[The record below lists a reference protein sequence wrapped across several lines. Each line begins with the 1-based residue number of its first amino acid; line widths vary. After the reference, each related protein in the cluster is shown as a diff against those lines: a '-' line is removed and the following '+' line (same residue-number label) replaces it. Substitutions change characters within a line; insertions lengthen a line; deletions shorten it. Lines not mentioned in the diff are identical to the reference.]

1 MAENKKPEG
10 LVYKNHPLR
19 RVDNFIY
26 YGSMADKY
34 IVLLQILDTV
44 KEQDMDVAKRVS
56 VQLQLTDP
64 DLKSRDRV
72 VKKSEKDSLYAA
84 MDVGCIWLERA
95 LAGKLS
101 AMKRIFSALA
111 VALATLLV
119 IGGDAVVNF
128 GGAAASMTDAAPAV
142 PLTVASVSA
151 LPTGTTE
158 PSPETALF
166 SGLLGAAALTAHPG
180 GETAEDALLNNED
193 AAKAAAAQAA
203 EEEPP
208 QETPEADEAPVST
221 AVQALGVISGT
232 GVRMRSGAG
241 TGYDILKTLDKGAV
255 IELTAQEGDWYR
267 ISFDGKRGYVAAQY
281 VTRYDT
287 ASGLNGAG
295 RVTADVLNIRT
306 AAKSGSTSL
315 GTVSQGTVIAVT
327 GIESGGWF
335 AVTYNGISGYVASQ
349 YVLICPTSALTGTA
363 DKPAEN
369 TTTEG
374 SPAEA
379 PAETPATPAASAS
392 GSSIVSIAQQYL
404 GVPYVYGGSSAS
416 GFDCSGFTMYVFA
429 QVGIKLPHGATS
441 QLSYGTEVSRSDL
454 QPGDLVFFQ
463 DYGYTA
469 SHVGI
474 YIGGDQFIHAS
485 SSYYN
490 GHCVV
495 ITSLSETYYNNH
507 YLTARRH

>member
-1 MAENKKPEG
+1 
-10 LVYKNHPLR
+10 
-19 RVDNFIY
+19 
-26 YGSMADKY
+26 
-34 IVLLQILDTV
+34 
-44 KEQDMDVAKRVS
+44 
-56 VQLQLTDP
+56 
-64 DLKSRDRV
+64 
-72 VKKSEKDSLYAA
+72 
-84 MDVGCIWLERA
+84 
-95 LAGKLS
+95 
-101 AMKRIFSALA
+101 MKRIFSALA

-128 GGAAASMTDAAPAV
+128 GGAAASMTDAAPTV

-151 LPTGTTE
+151 LPSDTADT
-158 PSPETALF
+158 SPETALF
-166 SGLLGAAALTAHPG
+166 SGLLGAAALTAQPG
-180 GETAEDALLNNED
+180 GETAEDALLNNENT
-193 AAKAAAAQAA
+193 AKAAVVQAA

-241 TGYDILKTLDKGAV
+241 TGYDILKTLDKGTV

-295 RVTADVLNIRT
+295 RVTADVLNIRA

-327 GIESGGWF
+327 GIEPGGWF
-335 AVTYNGISGYVASQ
+335 AVTYNGVSGYVASQ
-349 YVLICPTSALTGTA
+349 YVLICPTSALTGTT
-363 DKPAEN
+363 DKPSED
-369 TTTEG
+369 TTTE
-374 SPAEA
+374 ET
-379 PAETPATPAASAS
+379 PAETPAEAPVETPAAPAASAS

>member
-1 MAENKKPEG
+1 
-10 LVYKNHPLR
+10 
-19 RVDNFIY
+19 
-26 YGSMADKY
+26 
-34 IVLLQILDTV
+34 
-44 KEQDMDVAKRVS
+44 
-56 VQLQLTDP
+56 
-64 DLKSRDRV
+64 
-72 VKKSEKDSLYAA
+72 
-84 MDVGCIWLERA
+84 
-95 LAGKLS
+95 
-101 AMKRIFSALA
+101 MKRILSALA

-128 GGAAASMTDAAPAV
+128 GGAATSITDAAPAV

-151 LPTGTTE
+151 LPTDTTE
-158 PSPETALF
+158 PSPDAALF

-193 AAKAAAAQAA
+193 AAKAAVVQAA

-241 TGYDILKTLDKGAV
+241 TGYDILKTLDKGTV

-315 GTVSQGTVIAVT
+315 GTVSQGAVIAVT
-327 GIESGGWF
+327 GIEPGGWF
-335 AVTYNGISGYVASQ
+335 AVTYNGVSGYVASQ

-363 DKPAEN
+363 DKPSEDTTAEE
-369 TTTEG
+369 T
-374 SPAEA
+374 
-379 PAETPATPAASAS
+379 PAETPAEAPVETPAAPAASAS

>member
-1 MAENKKPEG
+1 
-10 LVYKNHPLR
+10 
-19 RVDNFIY
+19 
-26 YGSMADKY
+26 
-34 IVLLQILDTV
+34 
-44 KEQDMDVAKRVS
+44 
-56 VQLQLTDP
+56 
-64 DLKSRDRV
+64 
-72 VKKSEKDSLYAA
+72 
-84 MDVGCIWLERA
+84 
-95 LAGKLS
+95 
-101 AMKRIFSALA
+101 MKRIFSALA

-327 GIESGGWF
+327 GIEPGGWF

-349 YVLICPTSALTGTA
+349 YVLICPTSALTGPVAKSGSLLSDRTAETERYGDIDRNGNGVTA
-363 DKPAEN
+363 D
-369 TTTEG
+369 
-374 SPAEA
+374 
-379 PAETPATPAASAS
+379 
-392 GSSIVSIAQQYL
+392 IHRRLYL
-404 GVPYVYGGSSAS
+404 QRHLRRLRSDAHEILHGIEGGSRRIARKQTRYIEFHPYREDAAVLRIDANPLTDTAGSKPYPVY
-416 GFDCSGFTMYVFA
+416 FQNV
-429 QVGIKLPHGATS
+429 IHG
-441 QLSYGTEVSRSDL
+441 
-454 QPGDLVFFQ
+454 
-463 DYGYTA
+463 
-469 SHVGI
+469 
-474 YIGGDQFIHAS
+474 
-485 SSYYN
+485 
-490 GHCVV
+490 
-495 ITSLSETYYNNH
+495 TY
-507 YLTARRH
+507 LRRR

>member
-1 MAENKKPEG
+1 
-10 LVYKNHPLR
+10 
-19 RVDNFIY
+19 
-26 YGSMADKY
+26 
-34 IVLLQILDTV
+34 
-44 KEQDMDVAKRVS
+44 
-56 VQLQLTDP
+56 
-64 DLKSRDRV
+64 
-72 VKKSEKDSLYAA
+72 
-84 MDVGCIWLERA
+84 
-95 LAGKLS
+95 
-101 AMKRIFSALA
+101 MKRIFSALA

-142 PLTVASVSA
+142 PLTIASVSA
-151 LPTGTTE
+151 LPTDTTE

-327 GIESGGWF
+327 GIEPGGWF

-349 YVLICPTSALTGTA
+349 YVLICPTSALTDTA

-416 GFDCSGFTMYVFA
+416 GFDCSGFTMYIYKQF
-429 QVGIKLPHGATS
+429 GYSLPHSATS
-441 QLSYGTEVSRSDL
+441 QWLSGMGTKIYSISEL
-454 QPGDLVFFQ
+454 QPGDLVFFN
-463 DYGYTA
+463 DPSRNKGKA
-469 SHVGI
+469 CSHAGI
-474 YIGGDQFIHAS
+474 YIGNGQHVHAS
-485 SSYYN
+485 SSRN
-490 GHCVV
+490 GGV
-495 ITSLSETYYNNH
+495 ITSDLTSGYYNT
-507 YLTARRH
+507 YFVGGLRLS

>member
-1 MAENKKPEG
+1 
-10 LVYKNHPLR
+10 
-19 RVDNFIY
+19 
-26 YGSMADKY
+26 
-34 IVLLQILDTV
+34 
-44 KEQDMDVAKRVS
+44 
-56 VQLQLTDP
+56 
-64 DLKSRDRV
+64 
-72 VKKSEKDSLYAA
+72 
-84 MDVGCIWLERA
+84 
-95 LAGKLS
+95 
-101 AMKRIFSALA
+101 MKRILSALA

-128 GGAAASMTDAAPAV
+128 GGAAASITDAAPAV
-142 PLTVASVSA
+142 PLTLASVSA
-151 LPTGTTE
+151 LPTDTTE
-158 PSPETALF
+158 PSPDAALF

-180 GETAEDALLNNED
+180 GETAEDAVLNNGTT
-193 AAKAAAAQAA
+193 KAAVVQAA

-327 GIESGGWF
+327 GIEPGGWF

-369 TTTEG
+369 TTAEETPAET
-374 SPAEA
+374 PAEA
-379 PAETPATPAASAS
+379 PAETPAAPAASAS

>member
-1 MAENKKPEG
+1 
-10 LVYKNHPLR
+10 
-19 RVDNFIY
+19 
-26 YGSMADKY
+26 
-34 IVLLQILDTV
+34 
-44 KEQDMDVAKRVS
+44 
-56 VQLQLTDP
+56 
-64 DLKSRDRV
+64 
-72 VKKSEKDSLYAA
+72 
-84 MDVGCIWLERA
+84 
-95 LAGKLS
+95 
-101 AMKRIFSALA
+101 MKRIFSALA

-363 DKPAEN
+363 ACPPCRS
-369 TTTEG
+369 G
-374 SPAEA
+374 RRWGR
-379 PAETPATPAASAS
+379 SA
-392 GSSIVSIAQQYL
+392 
-404 GVPYVYGGSSAS
+404 
-416 GFDCSGFTMYVFA
+416 
-429 QVGIKLPHGATS
+429 
-441 QLSYGTEVSRSDL
+441 R
-454 QPGDLVFFQ
+454 
-463 DYGYTA
+463 
-469 SHVGI
+469 
-474 YIGGDQFIHAS
+474 
-485 SSYYN
+485 
-490 GHCVV
+490 
-495 ITSLSETYYNNH
+495 
-507 YLTARRH
+507 TARPHSR

>member
-1 MAENKKPEG
+1 M
-10 LVYKNHPLR
+10 
-19 RVDNFIY
+19 
-26 YGSMADKY
+26 
-34 IVLLQILDTV
+34 
-44 KEQDMDVAKRVS
+44 
-56 VQLQLTDP
+56 
-64 DLKSRDRV
+64 
-72 VKKSEKDSLYAA
+72 
-84 MDVGCIWLERA
+84 
-95 LAGKLS
+95 
-101 AMKRIFSALA
+101 
-111 VALATLLV
+111 
-119 IGGDAVVNF
+119 
-128 GGAAASMTDAAPAV
+128 
-142 PLTVASVSA
+142 PLTVASVSV
-151 LPTGTTE
+151 LPTDTTE

-327 GIESGGWF
+327 GIEPGGWF

-374 SPAEA
+374 APAEA
-379 PAETPATPAASAS
+379 PAETPATPAVSAS

>member
-1 MAENKKPEG
+1 
-10 LVYKNHPLR
+10 
-19 RVDNFIY
+19 
-26 YGSMADKY
+26 
-34 IVLLQILDTV
+34 
-44 KEQDMDVAKRVS
+44 
-56 VQLQLTDP
+56 
-64 DLKSRDRV
+64 
-72 VKKSEKDSLYAA
+72 
-84 MDVGCIWLERA
+84 
-95 LAGKLS
+95 
-101 AMKRIFSALA
+101 MKRIFSALA

-151 LPTGTTE
+151 LPTDTTE
-158 PSPETALF
+158 SSPETALF

-281 VTRYDT
+281 VTRYDP

-327 GIESGGWF
+327 GIEPGGWF

>member
-1 MAENKKPEG
+1 
-10 LVYKNHPLR
+10 
-19 RVDNFIY
+19 
-26 YGSMADKY
+26 
-34 IVLLQILDTV
+34 
-44 KEQDMDVAKRVS
+44 
-56 VQLQLTDP
+56 
-64 DLKSRDRV
+64 
-72 VKKSEKDSLYAA
+72 
-84 MDVGCIWLERA
+84 
-95 LAGKLS
+95 
-101 AMKRIFSALA
+101 MKRILSALA

-128 GGAAASMTDAAPAV
+128 GGAAASITDAAPAV
-142 PLTVASVSA
+142 PLTLASVSA
-151 LPTGTTE
+151 LPTDTTE

-241 TGYDILKTLDKGAV
+241 TGYDILKTLDKGTV

-327 GIESGGWF
+327 GIEPGGWF
-335 AVTYNGISGYVASQ
+335 AVTYNEIGRA
-349 YVLICPTSALTGTA
+349 
-363 DKPAEN
+363 
-369 TTTEG
+369 
-374 SPAEA
+374 
-379 PAETPATPAASAS
+379 
-392 GSSIVSIAQQYL
+392 
-404 GVPYVYGGSSAS
+404 
-416 GFDCSGFTMYVFA
+416 
-429 QVGIKLPHGATS
+429 
-441 QLSYGTEVSRSDL
+441 
-454 QPGDLVFFQ
+454 
-463 DYGYTA
+463 
-469 SHVGI
+469 HV
-474 YIGGDQFIHAS
+474 
-485 SSYYN
+485 
-490 GHCVV
+490 
-495 ITSLSETYYNNH
+495 
-507 YLTARRH
+507 

>member
-1 MAENKKPEG
+1 
-10 LVYKNHPLR
+10 
-19 RVDNFIY
+19 
-26 YGSMADKY
+26 
-34 IVLLQILDTV
+34 
-44 KEQDMDVAKRVS
+44 
-56 VQLQLTDP
+56 
-64 DLKSRDRV
+64 
-72 VKKSEKDSLYAA
+72 
-84 MDVGCIWLERA
+84 
-95 LAGKLS
+95 
-101 AMKRIFSALA
+101 MKRIFSALA

-255 IELTAQEGDWYR
+255 IELTAQ
-267 ISFDGKRGYVAAQY
+267 Y

-374 SPAEA
+374 APAEA
-379 PAETPATPAASAS
+379 PAEAPVETPATPAASAS